1 MKSGIHG
8 HSLKIIPSA
17 YRQLKARVRTDNGL
31 TEWFKCVIGTRQGCM
46 LSLLLFAP
54 YLNAFIELLV
64 SEMCRGIFV
73 SECFT
78 NVNIL
83 LYADDLVLCSDTGGG
98 LLKQLEVLER
108 YCSKWGGG

>member
-1 MKSGIHG
+1 
-8 HSLKIIPSA
+8 
-17 YRQLKARVRTDNGL
+17 
-31 TEWFKCVIGTRQGCM
+31 M
-46 LSLLLFAP
+46 LSPFLFAL

-83 LYADDLVLCSDTGGG
+83 LDADDLVLCLDMAWG
-98 LLKQLEVLER
+98 LQKAIGDVRKIL
-108 YCSKWGGG
+108 